1 VAVLADA
8 GKDGGFDA
16 DHAYLLRSMDVP
28 PRTAA
33 RFRQEGLSDSAL
45 VALIEDAVFRYGMSR
60 DELAAELPWL
70 AARFD
75 PAAAEAWRA
84 NDFDPV
90 EAQRWR
96 DEHFGVK
103 QAVEWR
109 RLGDTPARARE
120 VADRFRNAGVSV
132 ADGLREL
139 DLGRTIEQICAPKK
153 VGARHR

>member
-1 VAVLADA
+1 
-8 GKDGGFDA
+8 
-16 DHAYLLRSMDVP
+16 MDVP

-33 RFRQEGLSDSAL
+33 RFRQDGLSDSAL
-45 VALIEDAVFRYGMSR
+45 VALIEKAVFEHGMSR
-60 DELAAELPWL
+60 DELLEVLPWL
-70 AARFD
+70 AAKFE
-75 PAAAEAWRA
+75 PAAAAAWRA
-84 NDFDPV
+84 NGFDLI

-120 VADRFRNAGVSV
+120 VADRFRTSGVTV

-139 DLGRTIEQICAPKK
+139 DHG
-153 VGARHR
+153 